1 METVG
6 KTFAGARTPVGTT
19 VEFHARG
26 RRIEAKVAEL
36 HRKNAILAAG
46 EAGRWRVPYSA
57 MRIVKPSPGQR
68 RELHQ
73 ADRLIQDLMVRQ
85 KVYHGL
91 ADEWSATFDLAA
103 GRAGICYFREKLI
116 CLAVSYCMTAP
127 EEELIDTVLHEVAH
141 ALVGAEHNHDRV
153 WKLAAMR
160 IGCTADRCTAVT
172 HTASKW
178 IGRCKCAR
186 PILRKRLTREIRR
199 TGRCAVCKTKIV
211 WSTNTEAIGTD

>member
-26 RRIEAKVAEL
+26 RRIQAKVAEL

-57 MRIVKPSPGQR
+57 MRILKPSPGQR

-73 ADRLIQDLMVRQ
+73 ADRVIQDLMVRQ

-141 ALVGAEHNHDRV
+141 ALVGPEHNHDRV

-160 IGCTADRCTAVT
+160 IGCTADRCTA
-172 HTASKW
+172 A
-178 IGRCKCAR
+178 AR
-186 PILRKRLTREIRR
+186 P
-199 TGRCAVCKTKIV
+199 
-211 WSTNTEAIGTD
+211 

>member
-19 VEFHARG
+19 VEFDARG
-26 RRIEAKVAEL
+26 RRIRAKVAEL
-36 HRKNAILAAG
+36 HGKNAILAAG

-73 ADRLIQDLMVRQ
+73 ADRLIQDQMVRQ

-103 GRAGICYFREKLI
+103 GRAAICYFKEKLI

-141 ALVGAEHNHDRV
+141 ALVGPQHNHDRV
-153 WKLAAMR
+153 WKLAARR
-160 IGCTADRCTAVT
+160 IGCTAERCTAVT
-172 HTASKW
+172 HTAGKW
-178 IGRCKCAR
+178 IGRCQCAR
-186 PILRKRLTREIRR
+186 PILRKRLTRGMR
-199 TGRCAVCKTKIV
+199 TTARCPVCRTKIV

>member
-19 VEFHARG
+19 VEFDARG
-26 RRIEAKVAEL
+26 RRIRAKVAEL
-36 HRKNAILAAG
+36 HGKNAILAAG

-103 GRAGICYFREKLI
+103 GRAAICYFKEKLI

-127 EEELIDTVLHEVAH
+127 EDELIDTVLHEVAH
-141 ALVGAEHNHDRV
+141 ALVGPQHNHDRV
-153 WKLAAMR
+153 WKLAARR
-160 IGCTADRCTAVT
+160 IGCTAERCTAVT
-172 HTASKW
+172 HTAGKW
-178 IGRCKCAR
+178 IGRCQCAR
-186 PILRKRLTREIRR
+186 PILRKRLTRSIRT

>member
-1 METVG
+1 MYSDCEI
-6 KTFAGARTPVGTT
+6 TPSSSSAPALTGGC
-19 VEFHARG
+19 HG
-26 RRIEAKVAEL
+26 W
-36 HRKNAILAAG
+36 H
-46 EAGRWRVPYSA
+46 EAGSYPV
-57 MRIVKPSPGQR
+57 I
-68 RELHQ
+68 
-73 ADRLIQDLMVRQ
+73 DDDLMVRQ

>member
-19 VEFHARG
+19 VEFDARG
-26 RRIEAKVAEL
+26 RRIRAKVAEL
-36 HRKNAILAAG
+36 HGKNAILAAG

-103 GRAGICYFREKLI
+103 GRAAICYFKEKLI

-141 ALVGAEHNHDRV
+141 ALVGPQHNHDRV
-153 WKLAAMR
+153 WKLAARR
-160 IGCTADRCTAVT
+160 IGCTAERCTAVT
-172 HTASKW
+172 HTAGKW
-178 IGRCKCAR
+178 IGRCQCAR
-186 PILRKRLTREIRR
+186 PILRKRLTRGMR
-199 TGRCAVCKTKIV
+199 TTARCPVCRTKIV

>member
-19 VEFHARG
+19 VEFDARG
-26 RRIEAKVAEL
+26 RRIRAKVAEL
-36 HRKNAILAAG
+36 HGKNAILAAG

-73 ADRLIQDLMVRQ
+73 ADRLIQDMMVRQ

-103 GRAGICYFREKLI
+103 GRAAICYFKEKLI

-141 ALVGAEHNHDRV
+141 ALVGPQHNHDRV
-153 WKLAAMR
+153 WKLAARR
-160 IGCTADRCTAVT
+160 IGCTAERCTAVT
-172 HTASKW
+172 HTAGKW
-178 IGRCKCAR
+178 IGRCQCAR
-186 PILRKRLTREIRR
+186 PILRKRLTRGMR
-199 TGRCAVCKTKIV
+199 TTARCPVCRTKIV

>member
-19 VEFHARG
+19 VEFDARG
-26 RRIEAKVAEL
+26 RRIRAKVAEL
-36 HRKNAILAAG
+36 HGKNAILAAG

-57 MRIVKPSPGQR
+57 MRIVKRSPGQR

-103 GRAGICYFREKLI
+103 GRAAICYFKEKLI

-141 ALVGAEHNHDRV
+141 ALVGPQHNHDRV
-153 WKLAAMR
+153 WKLAARR
-160 IGCTADRCTAVT
+160 IGCTAERCTAVT
-172 HTASKW
+172 HTAGKW
-178 IGRCKCAR
+178 IGRCQCAR
-186 PILRKRLTREIRR
+186 PILRKRLTRGMR
-199 TGRCAVCKTKIV
+199 TTARCPVCRTKIV

>member
-6 KTFAGARTPVGTT
+6 KTFAGARTPVGAT

-46 EAGRWRVPYSA
+46 EAGRWRVPYNA
-57 MRIVKPSPGQR
+57 IRIVKPSPGQR
-68 RELHQ
+68 RELNE

-103 GRAGICYFREKLI
+103 GRAGICYFRKKLI

-141 ALVGAEHNHDRV
+141 ALVGAEHNHDR
-153 WKLAAMR
+153 KLANCCCHMEARGHAHRMHR
-160 IGCTADRCTAVT
+160 RPLHGRDAHRQQVDRALQVRAAHPAQTPDPRDQEN
-172 HTASKW
+172 
-178 IGRCKCAR
+178 GRC
-186 PILRKRLTREIRR
+186 
-199 TGRCAVCKTKIV
+199 
-211 WSTNTEAIGTD
+211 

>member
-19 VEFHARG
+19 VEFDARG
-26 RRIEAKVAEL
+26 RRIRAKVAEL
-36 HRKNAILAAG
+36 HGKNAILAAG

-103 GRAGICYFREKLI
+103 GRAAICYFKEKLI
-116 CLAVSYCMTAP
+116 CLAVSYCMTAR

-141 ALVGAEHNHDRV
+141 ALVGPQHNHDRV
-153 WKLAAMR
+153 WKLAARR
-160 IGCTADRCTAVT
+160 IGCTAERCTAVT
-172 HTASKW
+172 HTAGKW
-178 IGRCKCAR
+178 IGRCQCAR
-186 PILRKRLTREIRR
+186 PILRKRLTRGMR
-199 TGRCAVCKTKIV
+199 TTARCPVCRTKIV